1 MYGFILFILS
11 DSEIPYDEIRLSAMT
26 SRYFVFAAALAYG
39 ELSDVIA
46 NKCRILDKKNFFALR
61 FILARNLSSTAS
73 QTDFVGKK
81 KDITILSIFNYEY
94 IMNGIKLIS
103 WGNQPILLHY
113 ISLYIFISFYN
124 IFYICDC
131 VYNNLFYIFISI
143 LAILVKKLYISVKVK
158 QRILWDRDCAVA
170 VSDAQVYE
178 SYSVDPA
185 AAIESAATN
194 NDFITQTVYG
204 FLDFT
209 TTIGN
214 TVMVFSP
221 QSAPPGKNFSR
232 ISEFY
237 LLIIHTCH
245 TSQ

>member
-1 MYGFILFILS
+1 
-11 DSEIPYDEIRLSAMT
+11 
-26 SRYFVFAAALAYG
+26 
-39 ELSDVIA
+39 
-46 NKCRILDKKNFFALR
+46 
-61 FILARNLSSTAS
+61 
-73 QTDFVGKK
+73 
-81 KDITILSIFNYEY
+81 
-94 IMNGIKLIS
+94 MNGIKLIS

-124 IFYICDC
+124 IFYTCDC

-143 LAILVKKLYISVKVK
+143 LAILVKKLYISVKIK
-158 QRILWDRDCAVA
+158 QRILWDRNCAVA

-178 SYSVDPA
+178 NYSVDPA
-185 AAIESAATN
+185 ATIESAATN